1 MKSVLFEYLVTYIQD
16 KQTAVLVFGIL
27 IVPVDHSTELLFSK
41 LIMQSILY
49 CLIAHLCN

>member
-1 MKSVLFEYLVTYIQD
+1 MKKCDVKYLVTHIQYEP
-16 KQTAVLVFGIL
+16 TAVLVFGIL
-27 IVPVDHSTELLFSK
+27 IVPVDHSTGLFPK